1 MFKSPEEYFLKSM
14 AWFWH
19 KVKTCELGFVL
30 DAAFKVARRS
40 RQVLFSSGASC
51 DFTFGLPEMEVL

>member
-1 MFKSPEEYFLKSM
+1 M
-14 AWFWH
+14 AWFWF

-51 DFTFGLPEMEVL
+51 DFTFGMPEMEVS